1 MLGMLKAEP
10 SLGMTVMLRRWPT
23 FLANKGEGCRIGMN
37 KTPFGVAPYAT
48 VYSSYSPDCFC
59 SCGPYYFRRNESL
72 LRDCWLRW
80 RRRKHC
86 GNHSDRYDPDAAN
99 FSESGPYTNTH
110 ANSYSDTYATTR
122 GEAVYSAGPWDV
134 AGIYLE

>member
-1 MLGMLKAEP
+1 
-10 SLGMTVMLRRWPT
+10 
-23 FLANKGEGCRIGMN
+23 LANKGEGCRIGMN

-48 VYSSYSPDCFC
+48 VYSSYSPDCFS

-86 GNHSDRYDPDAAN
+86 GNHSDLYESDADAHSDANSYSNVAN
-99 FSESGPYTNTH
+99 FSESGPYSH
-110 ANSYSDTYATTR
+110 SNSHSYTYATTR
-122 GEAVYSAGPWDV
+122 GEAVYSSGPWDA